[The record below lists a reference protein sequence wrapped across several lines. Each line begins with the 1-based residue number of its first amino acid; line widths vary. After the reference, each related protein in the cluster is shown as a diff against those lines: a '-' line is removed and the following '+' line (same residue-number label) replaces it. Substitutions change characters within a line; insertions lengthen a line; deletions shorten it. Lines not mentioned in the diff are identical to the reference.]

1 MYIYMGVGWIVGWIV
16 ELVGSGELAIQIF
29 ETSD

>member
-16 ELVGSGELAIQIF
+16 EHVATGELAIQIF